1 MRRIGGHRV
10 GMAQGEVLI
19 SDVETDGPLWG
30 GAGRRERR
38 ARVSFGERFRDA
50 PLVQVSLTMWDIANA
65 ANARADVR
73 AEEVTETG
81 FAVALRTWGDTRI
94 ARVRVGWLAIGAA
107 PADEDDWEVG

>member
-10 GMAQGEVLI
+10 GLAQGEVVI

-38 ARVSFGERFRDA
+38 ASVRFGEAFREA
-50 PLVQVSLTMWDIANA
+50 PLVQVALTMFDLSNET
-65 ANARADVR
+65 NARADVR

-81 FAVALRTWGDTRI
+81 FLVALRTWGDTRI
-94 ARVRVGWLAIGAA
+94 ARVRVGWLAIGPA
-107 PADEDDWEVG
+107 PDEDDWEVG